1 MIWEV
6 SLNMNEDYNN
16 LDRNNEPEE
25 NKTEEVTAEAEQGAE
40 PIADTGVETQS
51 AGTEPE
57 TAQEPTTAAPQQ
69 EAPQTPPPSQWQNNG
84 GAGGYYQVPPYQQPN
99 AMPPYQGQGYG
110 TPFGQQQSPFGQ
122 QPQNSPFGMN
132 GQQPRQENIWRVSD
146 YDQQPGGPNKPQKNK
161 GLIVFSI
168 VLAVALFFTA
178 GSFALY
184 AAFDH
189 SSLGTESSNSAP
201 TTSAPSLEINSR
213 PAENPERTEDGTL
226 TDTAIAKKVKPSVV
240 GIVAYVKS
248 RNQYQLYGE
257 GSGIIL
263 TKDGYI
269 VTNAH
274 VITVEQSGALV
285 DQIQVYLDNDE
296 SYSGV
301 IVGADTRSDLAV
313 IKINANNLTPAEFGD
328 STTVEVGE
336 HVLAIGNPSGMA
348 LAGSVTDGIVSGVN
362 RNIKSSSSGFSMN
375 CIQTNAAINP
385 GNSGGALVNA
395 YGQVIG
401 INSSKIVADEYE
413 GIGFAIAISEAK
425 PIIDS
430 IIAKG
435 YVEGRV
441 KIGITYREIDDF
453 TAALN
458 QIPKGL
464 EVAGIDSTLDVAN
477 SGLQVGDII
486 TEMDGQS
493 TTTTDEVTAFLKTK
507 KPGETV
513 KMTVYRIT
521 ETGDATTLTIDVV
534 LAEDRGQIANN
545 LQGN

>member
-6 SLNMNEDYNN
+6 SLNMSEECNN
-16 LDRNNEPEE
+16 FTGNNEPEE
-25 NKTEEVTAEAEQGAE
+25 NKTEEVIAEAEQAAE
-40 PIADTGVETQS
+40 PIAETGVETQP
-51 AGTEPE
+51 AETEPE
-57 TAQEPTTAAPQQ
+57 AAPEAMQEPTTTAPQQ

-84 GAGGYYQVPPYQQPN
+84 GAGGYYQAPPYQQPN
-99 AMPPYQGQGYG
+99 AMPPYQRQGYG
-110 TPFGQQQSPFGQ
+110 TPFGQ

-146 YDQQPGGPNKPQKNK
+146 YHQQPGGPNKPQKNK
-161 GLIVFSI
+161 GLMVFSI

-178 GSFALY
+178 GAFVLY

-189 SSLGTESSNSAP
+189 ASLRTESGSSTS

-301 IVGADTRSDLAV
+301 IIGADTRSDLAV

-477 SGLQVGDII
+477 SGLQIGDII

-513 KMTVYRIT
+513 EMTVYRIT
-521 ETGDATTLTIDVV
+521 ETGDATTLTIEVV
-534 LAEDRGQIANN
+534 LAEDRGQTANN